1 MKDADEYLVDLRKR
15 QEDLSQYVSGRINKS
30 QEKQKENYDRAHRS
44 SRNKKLIIGDLVLY
58 KNFRATGLDCRYFG
72 PFRVINVIEN
82 NCEIESTFD
91 GKKRFVHCYSL
102 KRFTPANCLDDTVDS
117 VVDLESS
124 DSEEELDCIVK
135 DRIANREDHELDV
148 DERPYNLRRNRRA
161 PERYGIPIMDY

>member
-1 MKDADEYLVDLRKR
+1 MEAKVVKDADAYLVDLRKH
-15 QEDLSQYVSGRINKS
+15 QEDLSQYVSGRISKS

-44 SRNKKLIIGDLVLY
+44 SRNKRLIIGDLVLC

-72 PFRVINVIEN
+72 PFCVINLIKN

-91 GKKRFVHCYSL
+91 GKKRFVHCNSL
-102 KRFTPANCLDDTVDS
+102 KRFSPANCLNDTVNS
-117 VVDLESS
+117 VADLASS

-148 DERPYNLRRNRRA
+148 VDERPYNL
-161 PERYGIPIMDY
+161 

>member
-1 MKDADEYLVDLRKR
+1 M
-15 QEDLSQYVSGRINKS
+15 
-30 QEKQKENYDRAHRS
+30 
-44 SRNKKLIIGDLVLY
+44 LY

-72 PFRVINVIEN
+72 PFRVINLIEN

-91 GKKRFVHCYSL
+91 RKKRFVHCNSL
-102 KRFTPANCLDDTVDS
+102 KRFSPANCLNDTVDT

-148 DERPYNLRRNRRA
+148 VDERPYNLRRNRRA
-161 PERYGIPIMDY
+161 PERYGIPIMDYQLYSCTIVAEIETLTNAETLTLCYKEERKKKKN